1 MKKIISIINQK
12 GGVGKT
18 TTAINLAASL
28 AILEKKTLLIDFD
41 PQANATTGLNNFDI
55 ENDFSIYDAMTG
67 SEKMLD
73 TISNS
78 SLDFLHFIKSD
89 TNLVG
94 CEIELVTLSNREKQL
109 LKLINRVKKNY
120 DYILIDCPPSLGLLT
135 LNALTASTDVLIPI
149 QSEFFAL
156 EGLKSLQE
164 TIYIVKENI
173 NSNLIILVLLITMLT
188 KRLRLSKKVER
199 LLKTNFKNKLF
210 KTKISRNVRL
220 AEAPDD
226 GKPAIMYDV
235 NCSGAKDYMDLAL
248 EIINEKR

>member
-1 MKKIISIINQK
+1 MKKVISIINQK

-28 AILEKKTLLIDFD
+28 GILEKKTLLIDFD
-41 PQANATTGLNNFDI
+41 PQANASTGLNNFGIDC
-55 ENDFSIYDAMTG
+55 DYTIYDAMTG
-67 SEKMLD
+67 NKKMKDIIANTNIEYLD
-73 TISNS
+73 
-78 SLDFLHFIKSD
+78 FIKSD

-94 CEIELVTLSNREKQL
+94 CEVELVSISNREKQL

-120 DYILIDCPPSLGLLT
+120 DFILIDCPPSLGLLT

-164 TIYIVKENI
+164 TIKIVKENI
-173 NSNLIILVLLITMLT
+173 NDKLNILGLLITMHT
-188 KRLRLSKKVER
+188 KRLKLSKKVEG

-210 KTKISRNVRL
+210 NTKINRNVRL

-235 NCSGAKDYMDLAL
+235 NCSGATDYMDLAL
-248 EIINEKR
+248 EIINDKK

>member
-1 MKKIISIINQK
+1 MLKIISVINQK

-28 AILEKKTLLIDFD
+28 GILEKKTLLIDFD
-41 PQANATTGLNNFDI
+41 PQANASTGLNNFGI
-55 ENDFSIYDAMTG
+55 ESDLTIYDAMIG
-67 SEKMLD
+67 NEKMKDIISRTNIEYLD
-73 TISNS
+73 
-78 SLDFLHFIKSD
+78 FIKSD

-94 CEIELVTLSNREKQL
+94 CEVELVSISNREKQL
-109 LKLINRVKKNY
+109 LQLINRIKKKY

-164 TIYIVKENI
+164 TIKIVKENI
-173 NSNLIILVLLITMLT
+173 NDKLNILGLLITMHT
-188 KRLRLSKKVER
+188 KRLRLSKKVEG

-210 KTKISRNVRL
+210 DTKINRNVRL

-226 GKPAIMYDV
+226 GMPAIMYDV

-248 EIINEKR
+248 EIVNGKK

>member
-1 MKKIISIINQK
+1 M
-12 GGVGKT
+12 
-18 TTAINLAASL
+18 
-28 AILEKKTLLIDFD
+28 LIDFD
-41 PQANATTGLNNFDI
+41 PQANATTGLNDVDI
-55 ENDFSIYDAMTG
+55 NNEFSIYDAITG
-67 SEKMLD
+67 NEKIVD
-73 TISNS
+73 IISNTS
-78 SLDFLHFIKSD
+78 IEYMDFIKSD

-94 CEIELVTLSNREKQL
+94 CEVELVSLPNREKQL
-109 LKLINRVKKNY
+109 LKLINKVKKNY

-156 EGLKSLQE
+156 EGLRSLQE
-164 TIYIVKENI
+164 TIKIVKDNI
-173 NSNLIILVLLITMLT
+173 NDELNILGLLITMHT
-188 KRLRLSKKVER
+188 KRLRLSKKVES

-235 NCSGAKDYMDLAL
+235 NCSGA
-248 EIINEKR
+248 

>member
-1 MKKIISIINQK
+1 MKKVISIINQK

-28 AILEKKTLLIDFD
+28 GILEKKTLLIDFD
-41 PQANATTGLNNFDI
+41 PQANASTGLNNFGIDC
-55 ENDFSIYDAMTG
+55 DYTIYDAMTG
-67 SEKMLD
+67 NKKMKDIIANTNIEYLD
-73 TISNS
+73 
-78 SLDFLHFIKSD
+78 FIKSD

-94 CEIELVTLSNREKQL
+94 CEVELVSISNREKQL

-120 DYILIDCPPSLGLLT
+120 DFILIDCPPSLGLLT

-164 TIYIVKENI
+164 TIKIVKENI
-173 NSNLIILVLLITMLT
+173 NDKLNILGLLITMHT
-188 KRLRLSKKVER
+188 KRLKLSKKVEG

-210 KTKISRNVRL
+210 NTKINRNVRL
-220 AEAPDD
+220 AEAPDN

-235 NCSGAKDYMDLAL
+235 NCSGATDYMDLAL
-248 EIINEKR
+248 EIINGKK

>member
-1 MKKIISIINQK
+1 MKKVISIINQK

-28 AILEKKTLLIDFD
+28 GILEKKTLLIDFD
-41 PQANATTGLNNFDI
+41 PQANASTGLNNFGIDC
-55 ENDFSIYDAMTG
+55 DYTIYDAMTG
-67 SEKMLD
+67 NKKMKDIIANTNIEFLD
-73 TISNS
+73 
-78 SLDFLHFIKSD
+78 FIKSD

-94 CEIELVTLSNREKQL
+94 CEVELVSISNREKQL

-120 DYILIDCPPSLGLLT
+120 DFILIDCPPSLGLLT

-164 TIYIVKENI
+164 TIKIVKENI
-173 NSNLIILVLLITMLT
+173 NNKLNILGLLITMHT
-188 KRLRLSKKVER
+188 KRLKLSKKVEG

-210 KTKISRNVRL
+210 DTKINRNVRL

-235 NCSGAKDYMDLAL
+235 NCSGATDYMDLAL
-248 EIINEKR
+248 EIINGKK

>member
-28 AILEKKTLLIDFD
+28 GILEKKTLLIDFD

-55 ENDFSIYDAMTG
+55 KNDFSIYDAMIG
-67 SEKMLD
+67 NKKIAD
-73 TISNS
+73 TISNT
-78 SLDFLHFIKSD
+78 SLEYMHFIKSD
-89 TNLVG
+89 ANLVG
-94 CEIELVTLSNREKQL
+94 CEIELVSLANREKQL
-109 LKLINRVKKNY
+109 LKLVNRIKKNY

-135 LNALTASTDVLIPI
+135 LNALTASSEVLIPI

-156 EGLKSLQE
+156 EGLKSLEE
-164 TIYIVKENI
+164 TIKIVKENI
-173 NSNLIILVLLITMLT
+173 NERLNILGLLITMHT
-188 KRLRLSKKVER
+188 KRLKLSKKVEK
-199 LLKTNFKNKLF
+199 LLKRNFKNKLF
-210 KTKISRNVRL
+210 RTKINRNVRL

-235 NCSGAKDYMDLAL
+235 NCSGAKDYMKLAL
-248 EIINEKR
+248 EINNEKK

>member
-28 AILEKKTLLIDFD
+28 GILEKKTLLIDFD

-55 ENDFSIYDAMTG
+55 KNDFSIYDAMIG
-67 SEKMLD
+67 NKKIAD
-73 TISNS
+73 TISNT
-78 SLDFLHFIKSD
+78 SLEYMHFIKSD
-89 TNLVG
+89 ANLVG
-94 CEIELVTLSNREKQL
+94 CEIELVSLANREKQL
-109 LKLINRVKKNY
+109 LKLVNRIKKNY

-135 LNALTASTDVLIPI
+135 LNALTASSEVLIPI

-156 EGLKSLQE
+156 EGLKSLEE
-164 TIYIVKENI
+164 TIKIVKENI
-173 NSNLIILVLLITMLT
+173 NERLNILGLLITMHT
-188 KRLRLSKKVER
+188 KRLKLSKKVEK
-199 LLKTNFKNKLF
+199 LLKRNFKNKLF
-210 KTKISRNVRL
+210 RTKINRNVRL

-235 NCSGAKDYMDLAL
+235 NCSGAKDYMKLAL
-248 EIINEKR
+248 EIINEKK

>member
-28 AILEKKTLLIDFD
+28 GILEKKTLLIDFD
-41 PQANATTGLNNFDI
+41 PQANATTGLNDFDI
-55 ENDFSIYDAMTG
+55 NNEFSIYDAITG
-67 SEKMLD
+67 NEKIVD
-73 TISNS
+73 IISNTS
-78 SLDFLHFIKSD
+78 IEYMDFIKSD

-94 CEIELVTLSNREKQL
+94 CEVELVSLPNREKQL
-109 LKLINRVKKNY
+109 LKLINKVKKNY

-156 EGLKSLQE
+156 EGLRSLQE
-164 TIYIVKENI
+164 TIKIVKENI
-173 NSNLIILVLLITMLT
+173 NDKLNILGLLITMHT
-188 KRLRLSKKVER
+188 KRLRLSKKVES

-235 NCSGAKDYMDLAL
+235 NCSGA
-248 EIINEKR
+248 

>member
-1 MKKIISIINQK
+1 MKKVISIINQK

-28 AILEKKTLLIDFD
+28 GILEKKTLLIDFD
-41 PQANATTGLNNFDI
+41 PQANASTGLNNFGIDC
-55 ENDFSIYDAMTG
+55 DYTIYDAMTG
-67 SEKMLD
+67 NKKVKDIIANTNIEFLD
-73 TISNS
+73 
-78 SLDFLHFIKSD
+78 FIKSD

-94 CEIELVTLSNREKQL
+94 CEVELVSMPNREKQL

-120 DYILIDCPPSLGLLT
+120 DFILIDCPPSLGLLT

-164 TIYIVKENI
+164 TIKIVKENI
-173 NSNLIILVLLITMLT
+173 NDKLNILGLLITMHT
-188 KRLRLSKKVER
+188 KRLKLSKKVEG

-210 KTKISRNVRL
+210 NTKINRNVRL

-235 NCSGAKDYMDLAL
+235 NCSGATDYMDLAL
-248 EIINEKR
+248 EIINGKK